1 MSIIFLC
8 ERGVRSSAVISAA
21 DATKRRLGGGNNGT
35 IPVNGDGGGGG
46 GGGGSSGGAA
56 GREGTGG
63 GGGGGGGSS
72 PGAPANATGSKN
84 AMPDISVSKA
94 EPASKPSLAGS
105 ADGDK
110 VRGDSKYHFKVIS
123 IIA

>member
-46 GGGGSSGGAA
+46 GGSSGGAA
-56 GREGTGG
+56 GREGT
-63 GGGGGGGSS
+63 GGGGSS

-123 IIA
+123 IVA

>member
-46 GGGGSSGGAA
+46 GGSSGGAA
-56 GREGTGG
+56 GREGTGGGG

-123 IIA
+123 IVA